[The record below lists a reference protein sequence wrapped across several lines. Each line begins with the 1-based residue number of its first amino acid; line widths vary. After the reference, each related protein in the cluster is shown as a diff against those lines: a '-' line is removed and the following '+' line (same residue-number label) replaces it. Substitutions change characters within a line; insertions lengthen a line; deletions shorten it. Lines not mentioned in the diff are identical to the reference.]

1 MGKYTITESG
11 YKYESDHT
19 LTDTDINSILELELK
34 LAELPSRHNNAGKAP
49 KAIIDRRGVDD
60 QTVLAF
66 VASQESPR
74 ARRYIEE
81 HCDLPERQ
89 IRAALKRLFL
99 SQELELRP
107 STYTSGAGKERPM
120 QGVFFTEVPEESKT
134 SFLSD

>member
-19 LTDTDINSILELELK
+19 LTDSDINDLLELELR
-34 LAELPSRHNNAGKAP
+34 LAELPSRHNIAGKAP

-74 ARRYIEE
+74 AQRYIIDN
-81 HCDLPERQ
+81 CDLPKRQ
-89 IRAALKRLFL
+89 VSAALRRMFISK
-99 SQELELRP
+99 ELELRP
-107 STYTSGAGKERPM
+107 STYISGAGKERPM